1 MTLVDLARDLA
12 LTKARV
18 TQLREQGLV
27 VQRRD
32 GKLNQRATLEWLYLY
47 WLPSDAVAA
56 EIDQCL
62 KLERL
67 YLYWLPS
74 DSWWNR
80 PVGSI
85 GQRLREHWRRDEQR
99 AGIHSKDLLS

>member
-1 MTLVDLARDLA
+1 MTLADLARDLA

-18 TQLREQGLV
+18 TQLRDQGLV
-27 VQRRD
+27 VQRRG
-32 GKLNQRATLEWLYLY
+32 GKVNQRAT
-47 WLPSDAVAA
+47 
-56 EIDQCL
+56 
-62 KLERL
+62 LERL

-85 GQRLREHWRRDEQR
+85 GQRLRERWRRDEQR
-99 AGIHSKDLLS
+99 AGSHLKDLLS